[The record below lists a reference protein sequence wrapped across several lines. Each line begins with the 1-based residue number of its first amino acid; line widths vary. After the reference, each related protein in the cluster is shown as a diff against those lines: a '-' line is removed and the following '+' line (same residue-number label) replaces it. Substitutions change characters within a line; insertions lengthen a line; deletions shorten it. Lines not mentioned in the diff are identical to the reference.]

1 MELVMNSLV
10 PEQLVAAQKAGVE
23 STFGF
28 LTKAFEGLEK
38 LVELNLQVVKATLA
52 ENQEIVAKAFSSG
65 DLPGLFALQTSQAQP
80 VAEKVR
86 SYWQHVYEILSS
98 TQGQCA
104 AAAETQYKQFQNEA
118 QGFVDSITKNAPA
131 GSETAVAA
139 WKSALTVASQTVDA
153 TYEAAKK
160 AAKQAVET
168 AESNV
173 NAAAIAASSDGA
185 TKRAVAA
192 RVKEA
197 ETKSSE

>member
-1 MELVMNSLV
+1 MELVMNGLV
-10 PEQLVAAQKAGVE
+10 PEQLLAAQKAGVE

-38 LVELNLQVVKATLA
+38 LVELNVQVVKATLA

-98 TQGQCA
+98 TQSQCA
-104 AAAETQYKQFQNEA
+104 AAAETHFKQFQNEA

-131 GSETAVAA
+131 GSETTVAA
-139 WKSALTVASQTVDA
+139 WKAFVTTASE

-160 AAKQAVET
+160 ATKQAVEI
-168 AESNV
+168 AESNANV
-173 NAAAIAASSDGA
+173 VAAGA
-185 TKRAVAA
+185 NGTAKRAVVA

>member
-1 MELVMNSLV
+1 MNGLI
-10 PEQLVAAQKAGVE
+10 PEQLVAAQKAGIE

-28 LTKAFEGLEK
+28 LTKAFEGWEK

-52 ENQEIVAKAFSSG
+52 ENQEIVAKAFSST

-86 SYWQHVYEILSS
+86 SYWQHMYEILSS

-104 AAAETQYKQFQNEA
+104 AAAETRFKQFQNEA

-139 WKSALTVASQTVDA
+139 WKAFATTASETASA

-160 AAKQAVET
+160 ATKQAVEI
-168 AESNV
+168 AESNANV
-173 NAAAIAASSDGA
+173 VAAGA
-185 TKRAVAA
+185 NGTTKRAVAA

>member
-1 MELVMNSLV
+1 MNGLV

-38 LVELNLQVVKATLA
+38 LVELNLQVVKTTLA

-86 SYWQHVYEILSS
+86 SYWQHVHEILSS

-104 AAAETQYKQFQNEA
+104 AAAETQFKQFQNEA
-118 QGFVDSITKNAPA
+118 QGFVDSIAKNAPA

-139 WKSALTVASQTVDA
+139 WKAFVTTASA
-153 TYEAAKK
+153 TYEGAKK
-160 AAKQAVET
+160 ATKQALEIAERNANVVAAGANGTTKQAV
-168 AESNV
+168 V
-173 NAAAIAASSDGA
+173 
-185 TKRAVAA
+185 A

-197 ETKSSE
+197 ETKSST